1 MKTIIRNILP
11 LLIVLSFLVGCV
23 EEIGLVT
30 ETEFESALVIEATIT
45 NEFKPQEIKLS
56 RVYRLESEGPSP
68 ENGADV
74 NVMASD
80 GNQYI
85 FQIGDE
91 AGTYRSNSSFA
102 AQANVDYHLE
112 ITTSDGKH
120 YSSDTQKLTPV
131 VPIDDLYVE
140 RNFNEN
146 EEEGVSVFVNATEST
161 NESVHYRFEYEETY
175 KVIAPLYSPLE
186 LVILNDD
193 FDYTQDFFVGN
204 TLQEIMDFFFL
215 LQQRPEQEQICYNT
229 VKSNEIILGNT
240 DELIDDDLNQFR
252 VRFIGRE
259 NYILSYR
266 YSILVRQFIQSQE
279 ANAYYRTLSD
289 FSNSESVFTENQ
301 PGFLE
306 GNVFSMVDQDE
317 KVVGFF
323 EVSSVDEKRVFFNYA
338 DLFPGEQLP
347 PYVVECDDFIT
358 PILLK
363 EDFVHNII
371 GSPVIDGLRQGF
383 QFYDFTNDTNP
394 SYLAVR
400 PYVLVIEVCGDC
412 TVLGANEVPDFWE
425 E

>member
-1 MKTIIRNILP
+1 M
-11 LLIVLSFLVGCV
+11 
-23 EEIGLVT
+23 
-30 ETEFESALVIEATIT
+30 
-45 NEFKPQEIKLS
+45 
-56 RVYRLESEGPSP
+56 
-68 ENGADV
+68 
-74 NVMASD
+74 
-80 GNQYI
+80 
-85 FQIGDE
+85 
-91 AGTYRSNSSFA
+91 
-102 AQANVDYHLE
+102 
-112 ITTSDGKH
+112 
-120 YSSDTQKLTPV
+120 
-131 VPIDDLYVE
+131 E